1 MTSSIVLF
9 RRLMAKARLRH
20 FQAMVTVAKLGSIK
34 GAAEQM
40 GLTQPAVTQLIAE
53 LERLTDCQLFYRH
66 DRGTRPTEL
75 GLRLLP
81 HIRDALAVLQ
91 DGVDQFVLGLD
102 SAMKTVRVGAIE
114 GAINGLLERALP
126 TFARQYPHISVS
138 VQEATAEHI
147 GALMA
152 NRHADLL
159 LARKPD
165 VMPQEWMF
173 SSLMQDELVAVCGP
187 QHPLAARVGLTMQEL
202 SNESWMLLPPST
214 EARQRLEAEILDRA
228 AHSSAY
234 RQLQTRSFAILQSML
249 QAERLMLL
257 APLSIIR
264 PRLNGE
270 QLIRLDLA
278 ESFPL
283 APIGAL
289 MPVDAA
295 SESAAQVLKRFLA
308 DFASSR
314 P

>member
-20 FQAMVTVAKLGSIK
+20 FHAMVTVAKLGSIK

-102 SAMKTVRVGAIE
+102 STMKTVRVGAIE

-126 TFARQYPHISVS
+126 TFTHQYPHISVS
-138 VQEATAEHI
+138 VQEATAEQI

-152 NRHADLL
+152 SRHADLL

-187 QHPLAARVGLTMQEL
+187 RHPLATRAGLSMHEL
-202 SNESWMLLPPST
+202 GNESWMLLPPST
-214 EARQRLEAEILDRA
+214 EARQRLETQILDRA
-228 AHSSAY
+228 GHSNAY

-249 QAERLMLL
+249 QAERLLLL

-264 PRLNGE
+264 PRLNGG

-289 MPVDAA
+289 MPIDAA
-295 SESAAQVLKRFLA
+295 GESAAQILKRFLA